1 MSDALY
7 GDTQRALQDRF
18 QTRKLA
24 DTVSAVI
31 VHNELTDED
40 KGFLGSRDYFFLS
53 TVNDDGWPTVS
64 YKGGPLGFVR
74 ALDDRTL
81 AFPSYD
87 GNGMFLSMGNIA
99 ASQRIGMLFI
109 DFERPH
115 RMRIQATAELV
126 EDAALLASFP
136 GAELIVKAHI
146 AEIFINCPRYIHRM
160 SRVETSKYVPDDQGK
175 APLATWKRIDAIRD
189 SLPIAD
195 QARAAAEGEPITM
208 EDYEELVQSGNG

>member
-40 KGFLGSRDYFFLS
+40 KGYLASRDYFFLS
-53 TVNDDGWPTVS
+53 TVNADGWPTVS

-74 ALDDRTL
+74 ALDDKTL

-175 APLATWKRIDAIRD
+175 APLATWKRIDAIQD

-195 QARAAAEGEPITM
+195 QARAAAEGGPITM